1 MGEKGDRGIP
11 GPLGKPGEPVSQTS
25 ISIQIPTFFLI
36 TIIFTNRV
44 LKEPKVAKDLEEK
57 LDHLD
62 LLEKKEKLV
71 LQVLLVIQEDQEIRE
86 TRDNKVVTV
95 FQELKVN
102 EVGMVQ

>member
-1 MGEKGDRGIP
+1 M
-11 GPLGKPGEPVSQTS
+11 
-25 ISIQIPTFFLI
+25 
-36 TIIFTNRV
+36 
-44 LKEPKVAKDLEEK
+44 KDLEEK

-86 TRDNKVVTV
+86 TRDNRVVMV

-102 EVGMVQ
+102 EVGMVQQEREAKLVLG

>member
-1 MGEKGDRGIP
+1 M
-11 GPLGKPGEPVSQTS
+11 
-25 ISIQIPTFFLI
+25 
-36 TIIFTNRV
+36 
-44 LKEPKVAKDLEEK
+44 KVPEEK

-62 LLEKKEKLV
+62 LLVKKEKLV

-86 TRDNKVVTV
+86 TRDNRVVMV